1 VYDHFKAGMG
11 KRGHEAREAWIAKFD
26 AYKTQYPLLAEQLHR
41 MQHRQLP
48 ELWDKGVPEFAAD
61 PKGLA
66 SRESSGKILNGVAQG
81 VPWLIGGAA
90 DLSPSTK
97 TRMTFEGAG
106 DFEADSYAGRNLHFG
121 IREHAMG
128 AIANGLSLSKMR
140 PYCSTFLIF
149 SDFCKPAIRLS
160 AIMELPVIYI
170 FTHDSIGVG
179 EDGPTHQP
187 IEQLASLRAIPGVM
201 VWRPGD
207 ANEVAEA
214 WKFIMKA
221 RHTPAVLVLSRQ
233 ALPTIDRKKYAPASG
248 VQKGAYV
255 LADASD
261 GKPAVVM
268 LATGS
273 EVGLC
278 LQAYEQLGKEGIKTR
293 VVSMP
298 SWEIFDQQD
307 QAYRESVIP
316 PSITARVAVEQ
327 ASTFGWERWVGLD
340 GAIIAMSTFG
350 ASAPLKEL
358 QKKFGFTLENVVNTV
373 KSQIGKGGGARGSAA
388 AAVHS

>member
-1 VYDHFKAGMG
+1 M
-11 KRGHEAREAWIAKFD
+11 
-26 AYKTQYPLLAEQLHR
+26 
-41 MQHRQLP
+41 
-48 ELWDKGVPEFAAD
+48 
-61 PKGLA
+61 
-66 SRESSGKILNGVAQG
+66 
-81 VPWLIGGAA
+81 
-90 DLSPSTK
+90 
-97 TRMTFEGAG
+97 
-106 DFEADSYAGRNLHFG
+106 
-121 IREHAMG
+121 
-128 AIANGLSLSKMR
+128 
-140 PYCSTFLIF
+140 
-149 SDFCKPAIRLS
+149 
-160 AIMELPVIYI
+160 PVIYI
-170 FTHDSIGVG
+170 FAHDSIGVG

-207 ANEVAEA
+207 ANDVAEA

-261 GKPAVVM
+261 GKPVAVM

-307 QAYRESVIP
+307 QAYRDSVIP
-316 PSITARVAVEQ
+316 PSIMARVAVEQ
-327 ASTFGWERWVGLD
+327 ASTFGWERWVGSG
-340 GAIIAMSTFG
+340 GAIIAMRTFG
-350 ASAPLKEL
+350 ASAPLKDL
-358 QKKFGFTLENVVNTV
+358 QKKFGFTLENVVETV
-373 KSQIGKGGGARGSAA
+373 KSQIAKCGGSRGSSAA
-388 AAVHS
+388 AMHT